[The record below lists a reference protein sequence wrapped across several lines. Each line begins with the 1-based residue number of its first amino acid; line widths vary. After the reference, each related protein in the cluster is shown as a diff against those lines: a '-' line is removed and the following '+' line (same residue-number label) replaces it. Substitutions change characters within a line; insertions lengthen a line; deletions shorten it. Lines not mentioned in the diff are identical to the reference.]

1 MPLSPAEATG
11 LLTQVLYLCAR
22 TSGSAGT
29 KALLARL
36 SQEEDGAQAGR
47 ERREPAPPAAMAQRV
62 TFPPPA
68 YRGRWADLEDE
79 DEDC

>member
-1 MPLSPAEATG
+1 MTLSSTEAAG

-22 TSGSAGT
+22 TRGSAGT

-36 SQEEDGAQAGR
+36 SQEEDGAQSRR
-47 ERREPAPPAAMAQRV
+47 ERREPAPPAATAQRV
-62 TFPPPA
+62 TFPAPT

-79 DEDC
+79 DEGC